1 MIARWQTLIASFH
14 FDTIHRAGTR
24 QTNANTLS
32 RRTDHPLDPIA
43 DETLQPS
50 DTLDVCQLRF
60 PAVSTLTTRGVGTL
74 SLQDIARATTKDP
87 DLSFVR
93 TWVEK
98 GAHYD
103 PGDQLRLVQI
113 SPAYLHLAPAL
124 QSRHG
129 VLILA
134 VRDQPERIVLPDSL
148 REQAFAAAHDCRQP
162 DILASK
168 RPSRP

>member
-1 MIARWQTLIASFH
+1 MIAWWQTLIASFH

-24 QTNANTLS
+24 QTNADTLS
-32 RRTDHPLDPIA
+32 RRTDHPLDPEA

-50 DTLDVCQLRF
+50 DTLDVCQLRL
-60 PAVSTLTTRGVGTL
+60 PAVSTITTHRIGTL
-74 SLQDIARATTKDP
+74 SLQDIARATTKDN

-103 PGDQLRLVQI
+103 PSDQLRLVQI

-124 QSRHG
+124 QSRQG

-134 VRDQPERIVLPDSL
+134 V
-148 REQAFAAAHDCRQP
+148 
-162 DILASK
+162 
-168 RPSRP
+168 